1 MCWQIIKY
9 LGYKEFPTFRL
20 HMLEVTVVNFNLDYL
35 LHAVRKISTQ
45 RYIQDTGCL
54 SLFWC
59 RGKQNAFL
67 YPLNWIST
75 ENWLYYVVLN
85 GGCLPPFTAQFEF
98 CCHRVAFMHSN
109 DDWFFLSWLNAT
121 TVSINMFLSVPAAC
135 QVWCGMP
142 LTQLFS
148 SRPIHS
154 WNVIYV
160 SHTVSWR
167 VYWEHCKSGQD
178 FITER

>member
-1 MCWQIIKY
+1 MILTKKKKTFTVCWQIIKY
-9 LGYKEFPTFRL
+9 FRL
-20 HMLEVTVVNFNLDYL
+20 
-35 LHAVRKISTQ
+35 STQ
-45 RYIQDTGCL
+45 NLNTQIHPFRGCL

-59 RGKQNAFL
+59 HGRQNAFL
-67 YPLNWIST
+67 YPLNF
-75 ENWLYYVVLN
+75 ENWLYHVVLN
-85 GGCLPPFTAQFEF
+85 GDCLPPFTAQFKF
-98 CCHRVAFMHSN
+98 CWHRVAFMHSN
-109 DDWFFLSWLNAT
+109 DDSFFLSWLNAT
-121 TVSINMFLSVPAAC
+121 TVSINMFLCAPAAC
-135 QVWCGMP
+135 QVWRGMP

-167 VYWEHCKSGQD
+167 VYWEHFKSRQL